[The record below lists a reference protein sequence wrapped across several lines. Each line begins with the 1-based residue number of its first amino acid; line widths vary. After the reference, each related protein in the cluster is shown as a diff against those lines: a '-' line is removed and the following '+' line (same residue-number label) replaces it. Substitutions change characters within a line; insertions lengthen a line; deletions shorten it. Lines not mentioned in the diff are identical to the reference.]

1 MGAHEYMLT
10 CMNMLQYVMETRLQ
24 LAGIYTLHFVLRAD
38 LKVAVGSSKHLRWLN
53 AFPGVHSHVCMHVL
67 SHTGFFFFF
76 LLKEGFAV
84 EPKLGFEL
92 SLSCPTLKSI
102 FILPVAIEYLRV
114 PVFVAIKFQSP
125 FYLHGCVAIS
135 RFVSFSF
142 LIFETRLMRY
152 TLAFENLVLDHV
164 WILE

>member
-1 MGAHEYMLT
+1 MYEHATVCYGNQIAT
-10 CMNMLQYVMETRLQ
+10 CRHLYSALCCSQGRSQ
-24 LAGIYTLHFVLRAD
+24 
-38 LKVAVGSSKHLRWLN
+38 GSSGKQQAPSLAECFPWCTLPCLHAC
-53 AFPGVHSHVCMHVL
+53 AFAHWF
-67 SHTGFFFFF
+67 FFFFF

-114 PVFVAIKFQSP
+114 PVFVAIKFQFP